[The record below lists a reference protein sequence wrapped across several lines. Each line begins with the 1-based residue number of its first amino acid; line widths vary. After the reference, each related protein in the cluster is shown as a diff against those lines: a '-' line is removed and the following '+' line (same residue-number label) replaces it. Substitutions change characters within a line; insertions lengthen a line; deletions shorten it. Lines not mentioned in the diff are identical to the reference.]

1 MKRLVLII
9 LLLTTFGCSTDR
21 PTERPALAVTGLTDS
36 PAFAGVVVDAMRHAW
51 SAYETH
57 AWGHDALRPL
67 SQAGHDWYNTSLLMT
82 PLDAYDTLVIMGLD
96 EEAARAKALV
106 LERLTF
112 DLDMTVQVFEITI
125 RHLGALLAAHQ
136 LDGDQRWLD
145 LAIDLGN
152 RMLPAFDS
160 PTGMPYVR
168 VNLKT
173 GAVEWPANNP
183 AEIGTLMLEFGQLS
197 RLTGDA
203 KYFDAAKRAVTE
215 VYARRSPL
223 GLVGTV
229 IDVESGE
236 WTNPASHVGGM
247 IDSWYEYLLK
257 AWLLF
262 GDTDFRD
269 MWTESRAALTEHLAH
284 ETDAGLWYGIVDM
297 DSGERTDTTFGALHA
312 FLPAVLALDG
322 DLERAARLQNS
333 VYSMWTRFDIEP
345 ELFDYATGEMRYA
358 AYPLRPEAIESA
370 YYLFTLTGD
379 ERWRGMG
386 RDIFDRIVRFTRVK
400 NGFAHVK
407 DVQTKELDDAMES
420 FFLAETLKYAYLLAV
435 PSRVNF
441 DGVIFNTEAHPLRPV
456 QR

>member
-1 MKRLVLII
+1 MKRLVLIG
-9 LLLTTFGCSTDR
+9 LLLTALGCATDK
-21 PTERPALAVTGLTDS
+21 PPERPVLAVSDLADS
-36 PAFAGVVVDAMRHAW
+36 PAFAAEVVDAMRHAW

-67 SQAGHDWYNTSLLMT
+67 SQSGHDWYDTSLLMT
-82 PLDAYDTLVIMGLD
+82 PLDAFDTLVIMGMD
-96 EEAARAKALV
+96 EEAARAKTLV

-145 LAIDLGN
+145 LAVDLAD

-173 GAVEWPANNP
+173 GATEWPGNNP

-197 RLTGDA
+197 KLTGDP
-203 KYFDAAKRAVTE
+203 KYYDAAKRAVSE

-229 IDVESGE
+229 IDVESGA
-236 WTNPASHVGGM
+236 WTNSASHVGGM
-247 IDSWYEYLLK
+247 IDSYYEYLLK

-262 GDTDFRD
+262 GDTDFHD
-269 MWTESRAALTEHLAH
+269 MWTESRAALTGHLAH
-284 ETDAGLWYGIVDM
+284 ETGDGLWYGIVDM

-312 FLPAVLALDG
+312 FLPAVFALDG
-322 DLERAARLQNS
+322 DLEQAARLQNS
-333 VYSMWTRFDIEP
+333 VYKMWIRFDIEP
-345 ELFDYATGEMRYA
+345 ELFDYATNEMRYA

-370 YYLFTLTGD
+370 YYLYTLTGD

-386 RDIFDRIVRFTRVK
+386 RDMFDRIVRFTRVK
-400 NGFAHVK
+400 HGFAHVK

-420 FFLAETLKYAYLLAV
+420 FFLAETLKYAYMLAV

-441 DGVIFNTEAHPLRPV
+441 DAVIFNTEAHPLRSV
-456 QR
+456 EH